1 LLYGCVTVT
10 VIVDVTPQVKAVFG
24 TGKKRVAG
32 CEVTTGKLSK
42 GAMIEVV
49 RGSGKEKTVVFTG
62 KLASLRRIK
71 DTVNEVSSGHLSCC
85 SGHLSCCHTL
95 HQWSSLT
102 LDMGSVMCLL
112 ASMCAMF

>member
-1 LLYGCVTVT
+1 MLLVKAVCSTGKKEGGRCFMGCVTVT

-49 RGSGKEKTVVFTG
+49 RGSGKDKTVVFTG

-71 DTVNEVSSGHLSCC
+71 DTVNEVRSGCLSCC
-85 SGHLSCCHTL
+85 FVSAIHCTSGP
-95 HQWSSLT
+95 
-102 LDMGSVMCLL
+102 V
-112 ASMCAMF
+112 